1 MGMFDKIKSA
11 VAGPD
16 PAETLRGVLGD
27 DALLAFVPVMAS
39 GSAAPGPNKR
49 PRDLGELAGKAAN
62 RMKDKYIADR
72 HVGGDEGSIAR
83 ALPNTTDI
91 LVLALAEKTISL
103 WSFGP
108 SGRRTDPDLVAR
120 IPREQVASIADTG
133 RRAARGHVRLS
144 FTDGSFFDEQ
154 TLKEPSDEFWQAA
167 DAYGRG

>member
-1 MGMFDKIKSA
+1 MGMFDTIKGA
-11 VAGPD
+11 LAGPD
-16 PAETLRGVLGD
+16 PAETLRRVLGD
-27 DALLAFVPVMAS
+27 DTLLAFVPVMAS
-39 GSAAPGPNKR
+39 GSAVADKKR

-62 RMKDKYIADR
+62 RLKDKYIADK
-72 HVGGDEGSIAR
+72 HVGGAEGTIAR
-83 ALPNTTDI
+83 SLPNTTDI

-108 SGRRTDPDLVAR
+108 SGRKTDPDLVAR

-133 RRAARGHVRLS
+133 KRTARGHLRLS

-154 TLKEPSDEFWQAA
+154 TLKTPSDEFWQAA

>member
-1 MGMFDKIKSA
+1 MFDKIKSA

-39 GSAAPGPNKR
+39 GSAVASPNKR

-62 RMKDKYIADR
+62 RLKDTYIADQ
-72 HVGGDEGSIAR
+72 HVGGDDGTIAR
-83 ALPNTTDI
+83 SLPNTTDI
-91 LVLALAEKTISL
+91 LVLALAEKSISL

-108 SGRRTDPDLVAR
+108 TGRRTDPDLVAR

-133 RRAARGHVRLS
+133 KRTVRGHVRLS

-154 TLKEPSDEFWQAA
+154 TLKAPSQEFWTAA
-167 DAYGRG
+167 EAYGRG